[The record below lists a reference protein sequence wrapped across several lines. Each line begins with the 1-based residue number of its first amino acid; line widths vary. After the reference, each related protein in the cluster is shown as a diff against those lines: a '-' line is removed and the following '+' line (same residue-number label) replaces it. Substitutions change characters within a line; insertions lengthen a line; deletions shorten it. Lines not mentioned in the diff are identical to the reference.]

1 MPVME
6 KLITSLTDVFLGT
19 PGMLNLY
26 QCCINPKNGRGFLKN
41 QHTCFEL
48 SHSIESS
55 LRSLSTL

>member
-26 QCCINPKNGRGFLKN
+26 KCCINPKNGN
-41 QHTCFEL
+41 
-48 SHSIESS
+48 SDS
-55 LRSLSTL
+55 